1 MDEFISRRDF
11 AIARTAAPRTAV
23 RAAMQK
29 CLHIIE
35 ILHNSKAFL
44 RANAFLV
51 TKANFHMAPNF

>member
-44 RANAFLV
+44 RANF
-51 TKANFHMAPNF
+51 